1 MPLEAFFYR
10 RDPPQELSDAGLA
23 TAKEAAKNVDMK
35 GAVGKTGKRKSPEDG
50 DAEGG
55 AEGQG
60 QRGAEATAKAEKK
73 PKVEPK
79 GTPKAKPQSVK
90 EKMKAALAALGEGT
104 GAEPAPEVDGADGD
118 DHEDQ

>member
-1 MPLEAFFYR
+1 MYR
-10 RDPPQELSDAGLA
+10 RDPPQDLSDAGLA
-23 TAKEAAKNVDMK
+23 TAKEAAKKVDTK

-79 GTPKAKPQSVK
+79 GTPKAKAPQSVK
-90 EKMKAALAALGEGT
+90 DKMKAALAALGEGS

-118 DHEDQ
+118 DTEDQ